1 MSLSQTKSRVIV
13 YLLCGRCSDRKC
25 LNEVLMRIHSK
36 NVAQRRN
43 AVDVV
48 ADLIHITS
56 GLADTLSQAEW

>member
-1 MSLSQTKSRVIV
+1 
-13 YLLCGRCSDRKC
+13 
-25 LNEVLMRIHSK
+25 MRIHSK

-56 GLADTLSQAEW
+56 GPADTLSQAEW